1 MLVVMNQIKKY
12 QRCMVMAG
20 GGFRFA
26 YYLGIY
32 AALQRIDKT
41 PDVLLASCGGA
52 IAAAIIQALPDDASR
67 RAWVESPDM
76 YAFWNGLQP
85 NPKATLVSTLS
96 GAAKRW
102 LNKDVRTIP
111 DLFEDYLF
119 DIPAKLPLPDTT
131 QYAGKPAVAIIAG
144 ELLFERSEVGQQ
156 RGDRKLFS
164 EIVICEPAAATL
176 LQNMRSPLH
185 SDAWGANTIA
195 EPLLTDVNMPTG
207 EAARASIC
215 DMFYF
220 QCHSWQGKHYIGGAL
235 DLFPIEIARQL
246 AEQVVMELKGPYDN
260 IFAIPALRAVFGTDG
275 KRRLDYVLA
284 QSADQWVDTTDME
297 RMLNYP
303 SVRKRIAW
311 KRNRVELVAPDTYQ
325 DYVAMIDAQW
335 QFGYQRG
342 LAGFAIQK
350 TP

>member
-1 MLVVMNQIKKY
+1 MDQVKKY
-12 QRCMVMAG
+12 QRCLVMAG

-26 YYLGIY
+26 YYLGIH

-41 PDVLLASCGGA
+41 PDLLLASCGGA
-52 IAAAIIQALPDDASR
+52 IAAAIIQALPDETSR

-76 YAFWNGLQP
+76 YAFWRGLQP
-85 NPKATLVSTLS
+85 NPNATLATTLS
-96 GAAKRW
+96 GAARRW

-119 DIPAKLPLPDTT
+119 DIPVKLPLPNGM

-144 ELLFERSEVGQQ
+144 ELLFDRGEVGQQ
-156 RGDRKLFS
+156 RGDRKLFA
-164 EIVICEPAAATL
+164 ETVICEQAAATL
-176 LQNMRSPLH
+176 LKDMQSAMH

-195 EPLLTDVNMPTG
+195 APLLTDTNMPIT

-220 QCHSWQGKHYIGGAL
+220 QCHTWQGKHYIGGAL

-246 AEQVVMELKGPYDN
+246 ADQVVMELKGPYDN

-284 QSADQWVDTTDME
+284 QSADQWVDTADME
-297 RMLNYP
+297 RMLNNP

-311 KRNRVELVAPDTYQ
+311 KRNRVELVPPATYQ
-325 DYVAMIDAQW
+325 VYVAMIDAQW

-342 LAGFAIQK
+342 LAGFAMTESIQ
-350 TP
+350 